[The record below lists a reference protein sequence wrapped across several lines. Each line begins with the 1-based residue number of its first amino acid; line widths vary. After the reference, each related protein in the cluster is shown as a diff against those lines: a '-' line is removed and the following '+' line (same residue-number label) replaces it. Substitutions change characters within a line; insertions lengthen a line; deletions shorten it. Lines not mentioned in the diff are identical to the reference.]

1 MATLRDSQR
10 SLTAFILQRVIYC
23 SVALFI
29 CWINLL
35 FTSCIVT
42 SAADKPGSTLSQ
54 QPLAVSPARM
64 TDTVKAK
71 SPILATA
78 KYLKPLIYRYNS
90 ISS

>member
-1 MATLRDSQR
+1 M
-10 SLTAFILQRVIYC
+10 
-23 SVALFI
+23 
-29 CWINLL
+29 

-42 SAADKPGSTLSQ
+42 SAADKPGCTLSQ
-54 QPLAVSPARM
+54 QPPAAKRARM

-78 KYLKPLIYRYNS
+78 KYLKPLIYRYNG